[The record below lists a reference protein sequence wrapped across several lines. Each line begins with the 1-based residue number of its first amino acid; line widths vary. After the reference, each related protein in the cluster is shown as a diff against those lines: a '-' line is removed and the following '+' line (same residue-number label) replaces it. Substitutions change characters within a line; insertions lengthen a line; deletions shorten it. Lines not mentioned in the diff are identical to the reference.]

1 MLTFYDGSQKEP
13 FSKLLL
19 KQIAEWIR
27 VHRDHMKWVQR
38 NYQQSERLRRRRELR
53 VLEAELRLMR
63 GLASQINFLQNQK
76 KRRRSS
82 MIEQP
87 PRKRQVEGLNPS
99 DGSNF
104 QEEI

>member
-1 MLTFYDGSQKEP
+1 MLTFYDGSAKEP

-38 NYQQSERLRRRRELR
+38 NYQQYERLRKRRELR

-63 GLASQINFLQNQK
+63 GLASQINYLQNQR

-82 MIEQP
+82 TKEQS

-99 DGSNF
+99 AGSNS
-104 QEEI
+104 